1 MLFQT
6 KVLLFVKLPLFFY
19 IARLNFHL
27 ECQKIFCC
35 QFVLIH
41 KALFCFFLFYFQVIS
56 PGYFKQIG
64 TIILRA
70 DMYLFIYFLADQHVT
85 VFFAVYGT
93 P

>member
-6 KVLLFVKLPLFFY
+6 KVLLFVKLPLFFH

-41 KALFCFFLFYFQVIS
+41 KALFFGGFFI
-56 PGYFKQIG
+56 FKS
-64 TIILRA
+64 
-70 DMYLFIYFLADQHVT
+70 
-85 VFFAVYGT
+85 
-93 P
+93 